1 MEEAI
6 RVFNEY
12 AKTFDLSDPN
22 LLLKYHHSHRV
33 MEIAKEIAESLSLNE
48 NEVYIASLCGLLH
61 DIGRFEQ
68 YTKYGTYK
76 DSKSEDHGDL
86 GFNILNDGLINK
98 FDMDDLTKKIV
109 LSATKEHNKMDYE
122 PLNEQYDLFI
132 KITRDADKLDIAKT
146 QCITNNDS
154 EIVLKD
160 EVVNAIYNDEL
171 VNNLVCETGT
181 DEILR
186 TIAWINDLNFPYS
199 YQYLL
204 DNNII
209 DNKFHLLELYGE
221 REDVTKLKD
230 YVYKKFKE
238 KAGK

>member
-6 RVFNEY
+6 SIFNDY
-12 AKTFDLSDPN
+12 AKSFDLTDSN
-22 LLLKYHHSHRV
+22 IILKYHHAHRV
-33 MEIAKEIAESLSLNE
+33 MDIARAIAESLSLSE

-76 DSKSEDHGDL
+76 DAKSEDHGDL
-86 GFNILNDGLINK
+86 GFAILNDGLINK
-98 FDMDDLTKKIV
+98 FDIDDLTKKIV
-109 LSATKEHNKMDYE
+109 LSATKEHNKYDYE

-132 KITRDADKLDIAKT
+132 KITRDADKLDIMST
-146 QCITNNDS
+146 QCVVNHDP
-154 EIVLKD
+154 EIILKK
-160 EVVNAIYNDEL
+160 EVVDAIYNNEL
-171 VNNLVCETGT
+171 VNNIDCESNT

-199 YQYLL
+199 YQYLI

-209 DNKFHLLELYGE
+209 ENKFHLLELYGE
-221 REDVTKLKD
+221 REDVTKLKE
-230 YVYKKFKE
+230 YVYKRLEE
-238 KAGK
+238 KAGN

>member
-12 AKTFDLSDPN
+12 AKTFDLNDPN

-48 NEVYIASLCGLLH
+48 NEVYIAALCGLLH

-68 YTKYGTYK
+68 YAKYGTYK

-171 VNNLVCETGT
+171 VNNLVCETDT